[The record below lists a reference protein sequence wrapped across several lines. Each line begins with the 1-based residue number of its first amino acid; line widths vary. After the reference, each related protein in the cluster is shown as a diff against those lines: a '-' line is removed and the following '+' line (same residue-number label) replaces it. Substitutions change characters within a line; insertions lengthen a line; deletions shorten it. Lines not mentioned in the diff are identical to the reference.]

1 VPRETPLFRLTY
13 YLVRLVLRLYF
24 RFAVEGAARIPTGG
38 ALIVANH
45 PSALDPLVLA
55 AALPRRGI
63 FIAAAEFLRM
73 RVVGWAMQA
82 YGVIPVRRGQTD
94 LSVIKKAIAALEAG
108 ALVVI
113 FPEGRVS
120 PEGGAAKAGAGLLAA
135 RTGAAIVPAALVGT
149 GRALPLGAVFPRP
162 RRVRVIFGAPRPAP
176 SDRAA
181 AEEVVAEALAW
192 AQQTAAGAVG
202 VQ

>member
-1 VPRETPLFRLTY
+1 MPRETPLFRLTY
-13 YLVRLVLRLYF
+13 HLVRLVLRLYF

-45 PSALDPLVLA
+45 PSGLDPLVLA

-73 RVVGWAMQA
+73 RVVGWVMRA

-94 LSVIKKAIAALEAG
+94 LSVIKEALAALEAG

-120 PEGGAAKAGAGLLAA
+120 PEGGEAKAGAGLLAA
-135 RTGAAIVPAALVGT
+135 RTGVPIVPAALVGT
-149 GRALPLGAVFPRP
+149 ARALPLGRLFPRP
-162 RRVRVIFGAPRPAP
+162 ARVRVLFGAPLPASP
-176 SDRAA
+176 DRAETDRTVEA
-181 AEEVVAEALAW
+181 AIAW
-192 AQQTAAGAVG
+192 TQRIASG
-202 VQ
+202 